1 MADLLPTAYRGSL
14 AATAEAALKGLG
26 SDLSHG
32 TRNLEGMRDGRLI
45 HRCVDI
51 KSGRWVEVTPGVGY
65 RAHEKV
71 ADGHL
76 PAPYPFCRTPAECA
90 GKGYCPKE
98 IACND

>member
-76 PAPYPFCRTPAECA
+76 PPPYPFCRTPAECA